1 MSWLYAIS
9 GGIVLFS
16 LVGYGLLWIVLARL
30 FGRSR
35 PHPGTPVRATMLI
48 AARNEG
54 ADIADK
60 LRSVLAQDLGGHTL
74 EILVVSDGS
83 EDDTAAQV
91 RALDVPGVRLLELP
105 AHEGKAAA
113 LNAGL
118 GAIDGDRVV
127 IFSDAN
133 ALLRPGALARLLAP
147 FGDSSVGGSIG
158 QLEIAAR
165 GGFLGRADRLFW
177 RYDNALKRAEDRLG
191 GTVSAQG
198 TLYAVRRFLVG
209 TVPPDMADDLVISLG
224 VVARGYRLAYAPGA
238 IAVEPVTGRTGAEL
252 ARRVRSTERGWRGL
266 MAHAGLMNPARS
278 GLYAVQLF
286 CHKALRRLVAFVLPV
301 LLMANIALVA
311 GGDAGW
317 LAWSTLVLQL
327 AVHGLG
333 LGAWAVPALRRV
345 PGASVAV
352 LFTMG
357 HAAMAAGVLRAMSG
371 RRSAKWT
378 PVRDVP
384 ARAVPVALAI
394 SATNPERGK

>member
-1 MSWLYAIS
+1 MSWLYTIS

-60 LRSVLAQDLGGHTL
+60 LRSVLAQDLGGHAL

-91 RALDVPGVRLLELP
+91 RALDVAGVRLLELP

-147 FGDSSVGGSIG
+147 FGDPSVGGSIG
-158 QLEIAAR
+158 QLEIAA
-165 GGFLGRADRLFW
+165 
-177 RYDNALKRAEDRLG
+177 
-191 GTVSAQG
+191 
-198 TLYAVRRFLVG
+198 
-209 TVPPDMADDLVISLG
+209 
-224 VVARGYRLAYAPGA
+224 
-238 IAVEPVTGRTGAEL
+238 
-252 ARRVRSTERGWRGL
+252 
-266 MAHAGLMNPARS
+266 
-278 GLYAVQLF
+278 
-286 CHKALRRLVAFVLPV
+286 
-301 LLMANIALVA
+301 
-311 GGDAGW
+311 
-317 LAWSTLVLQL
+317 
-327 AVHGLG
+327 
-333 LGAWAVPALRRV
+333 
-345 PGASVAV
+345 
-352 LFTMG
+352 
-357 HAAMAAGVLRAMSG
+357 
-371 RRSAKWT
+371 
-378 PVRDVP
+378 
-384 ARAVPVALAI
+384 
-394 SATNPERGK
+394 